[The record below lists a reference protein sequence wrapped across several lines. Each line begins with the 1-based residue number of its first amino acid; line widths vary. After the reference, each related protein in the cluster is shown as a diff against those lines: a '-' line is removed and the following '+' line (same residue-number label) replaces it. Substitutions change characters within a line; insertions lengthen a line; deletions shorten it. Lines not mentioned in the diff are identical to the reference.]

1 MYVETYTYE
10 DYKKWEGDWELI
22 EGVPL
27 AMAPS
32 PVGIHQILSFN
43 FAKNLE
49 EIIEECE
56 NCFVMIEEDYIVDE
70 DTILKPDVAVVCNED
85 IYSFI
90 KNTPKLIVEVTSLST
105 IKRDEKIKKEI
116 YEKELVKYY
125 ILVYPDRLK
134 AKVYKN
140 ENGSFKKIGDFDTQ
154 TLTLKDNLT
163 CEAEIDF
170 ENVFK
175 KLRRKK

>member
-32 PVGIHQILSFN
+32 PIGIHQILSFN

-56 NCFVMIEEDYIVDE
+56 DHVRN
-70 DTILKPDVAVVCNED
+70 
-85 IYSFI
+85 
-90 KNTPKLIVEVTSLST
+90 
-105 IKRDEKIKKEI
+105 
-116 YEKELVKYY
+116 
-125 ILVYPDRLK
+125 
-134 AKVYKN
+134 
-140 ENGSFKKIGDFDTQ
+140 
-154 TLTLKDNLT
+154 
-163 CEAEIDF
+163 
-170 ENVFK
+170 
-175 KLRRKK
+175 